1 MHRIAYSPVNAKSMF
16 YQSNGSGRDSYII
29 HDNGGSYA
37 PHFKLQR
44 ENRQTTVTV
53 ANQPNRIR
61 PQSAS
66 GEPKSLRYHSNGTGR
81 DSYVTIGDGGLHV
94 TNLPGEHN
102 RSFVNELRTWNRTA
116 GTANNDFY
124 MWSQCSWKPTS
135 HTMNDRKNAKILSN
149 SIKRLA
155 QPKRRREKV
164 VVQSSMLNKSIC

>member
-61 PQSAS
+61 P
-66 GEPKSLRYHSNGTGR
+66 
-81 DSYVTIGDGGLHV
+81 
-94 TNLPGEHN
+94 
-102 RSFVNELRTWNRTA
+102 
-116 GTANNDFY
+116 
-124 MWSQCSWKPTS
+124 
-135 HTMNDRKNAKILSN
+135 
-149 SIKRLA
+149 
-155 QPKRRREKV
+155 
-164 VVQSSMLNKSIC
+164 